1 MSDITEK
8 ELRKIRHLL
17 FEAMDKKIVEY
28 SQTPDVKFI
37 QEHSLIND
45 VVKYIGLDPNS
56 PLTQQLRAEYKTWK
70 QQLDTN
76 IKELRAREKIITTNI

>member
-1 MSDITEK
+1 
-8 ELRKIRHLL
+8 
-17 FEAMDKKIVEY
+17 MDKKILEY
-28 SQTPDVKFI
+28 SHTPDVKVI

-56 PLTQQLRAEYKTWK
+56 PLTKQLRAEYKTWK

-76 IKELRAREKIITTNI
+76 IKELRAHEKIINTNI